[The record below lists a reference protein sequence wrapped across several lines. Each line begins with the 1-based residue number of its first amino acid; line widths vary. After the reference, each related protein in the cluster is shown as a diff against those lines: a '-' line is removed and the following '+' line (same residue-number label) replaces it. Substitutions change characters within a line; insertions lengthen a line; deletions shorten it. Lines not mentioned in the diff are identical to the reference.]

1 MAARFTVLLS
11 RKSKLI
17 TIMNNLEK
25 FQDIFKRNLKMSA
38 RTVSIAT
45 LLSDR
50 YLKRIKYDPYYQR
63 NYVWENDKQSFFIE
77 SVILGTEIPPIV
89 FYKSG
94 LEIEV
99 VDGRQR
105 FETLK
110 RFVENDITL
119 RSKGLL
125 ELKALDKKT
134 YESLNDD
141 IQQTFLNTKIRI
153 FEFEVVGVPDLDSQM
168 EDRIKKEIFRRYNSG
183 ITPLKQYEVDN
194 AKYDE
199 DEVTDFF
206 KKTLSNDDVLFDVI
220 DRCYLTGSNK
230 QKADRILDMAAF
242 LRQMLVIDRI
252 PITRLAGGHKS
263 FYTDIL
269 YDDYVAHLQED
280 EDIIKVCE
288 LLIQQVKNVS
298 NAYQSSIKTVYE
310 CLLWGVII
318 LNKESVALDLNEAK
332 ECIQEHYD
340 KSTSIYQTESD
351 HYYGNI
357 VNRYSDTAE
366 FLKQVTGFD
375 FKNYLRS
382 ATFKA
387 QIKPLLQTDHD
398 VDITLEKLSSL
409 RINKPAPA
417 SKPIDQIVSDVASDY
432 YQIRPSYQRQE
443 KISVK
448 KASSI
453 IESILLGIKLP
464 PLFVYVRKDGV
475 REVVDGQQRLLS
487 ILGFLGKPYKDEDGN
502 IRYSLNDKFRLQD
515 LRILPQYNGK
525 RYSDIIKEVEDT
537 ILDFDID
544 EIEIQEDVNPNFEP
558 TDLFIRLNNKPYP
571 IRANTFEMWNSIAD
585 KDVITKI
592 KEVTSKYD
600 SWFYSVAPVLDKL
613 GTRRD
618 RMQNE
623 ELITILSYISYS
635 LTKIDEVTKILGF
648 YLRLNKFTCRLKTK
662 SYISSLIENLSDRP
676 SEKQSFLYHI
686 NETERII
693 NSIGKILLDN
703 NISKERFNDLLNV
716 KKSPNFSRS
725 NQDFYIL
732 WIILRK
738 ISDTVM
744 VSKKEEVVDD
754 VKKMLSM
761 LKNVDEKELDDTY
774 AQQYVDTLDAITA
787 KYGAM
792 E

>member
-1 MAARFTVLLS
+1 
-11 RKSKLI
+11 
-17 TIMNNLEK
+17 MNNLEK

-50 YLKRIKYDPYYQR
+50 YLKRVKYDPYYQR

-77 SVILGTEIPPIV
+77 SVLLGTEIPPIV

-110 RFVENDITL
+110 RFVDNDITL

-134 YESLNDD
+134 FSELKD
-141 IQQTFLNTKIRI
+141 IKQTFLNTKIRI
-153 FEFEVVGVPDLDSQM
+153 FEFEVVGVSDLDSQM

-194 AKYDE
+194 AKYD
-199 DEVTDFF
+199 DDDVTEYF
-206 KKTLSNDDVLFDVI
+206 KKSLFENCELFEIV

-252 PITRLAGGHKS
+252 PITRLAGSHKS

-269 YDDYVAHLQED
+269 YDDFVANLLGD
-280 EDIIKVCE
+280 EDVTNVCDV
-288 LLIQQVKNVS
+288 LIRQVKDVS
-298 NAYQSSIKTVYE
+298 KLYDTNIRTIYE
-310 CLLWGVII
+310 TLLWGIII
-318 LNKESVALDLNEAK
+318 LGKENIQFDYEAAKNEIK
-332 ECIQEHYD
+332 EHYD
-340 KSTSIYQTESD
+340 NKISIYQTESD

-357 VNRYSDTAE
+357 VNRYNDTAT
-366 FLKQVTGFD
+366 FLKQLTGFD

-382 ATFKA
+382 STFRA
-387 QIKPLLQTDHD
+387 QIKPLLQTDKE
-398 VDITLEKLSSL
+398 VDISLEKLSSL
-409 RINKPAPA
+409 RINKPSPA
-417 SKPIDQIVSDVASDY
+417 SKPIDQILLDVASDY

-464 PLFVYVRKDGV
+464 PIFVYVREDGV

-487 ILGFLGKPYKDEDGN
+487 ILGFLGKPYKDEEGI
-502 IRYSLNDKFRLQD
+502 IRYSLNNKFRLQD
-515 LRILPQYNGK
+515 LRILPKYNGK
-525 RYSDIIKEVEDT
+525 HYSDIIKDVEDT

-544 EIEIQEDVNPNFEP
+544 EIEIQHDVNPNFEP

-571 IRANTFEMWNSIAD
+571 IRVNTFEMWNSVAD
-585 KDVITKI
+585 KEVITKI
-592 KEVTSKYD
+592 KEVTAKHN
-600 SWFYSVAPVLDKL
+600 SWFYATAPVIDKL
-613 GTRRD
+613 GTRTD

-623 ELITILSYISYS
+623 ELITILTYISYS
-635 LTKIDEVTKILGF
+635 LSKSDEVTKILGF

-662 SYISSLIENLSDRP
+662 SYISTLIENLSDRP
-676 SEKQSFLYHI
+676 TEKELFLYHI
-686 NETERII
+686 DETDRII
-693 NSIGKILLDN
+693 SSIGSILLDN
-703 NISKERFNDLLNV
+703 DITKEHFNELLNV
-716 KKSPNFSRS
+716 KGSPNFSRS
-725 NQDFYIL
+725 NQEFYIL
-732 WIILRK
+732 WVILRK
-738 ISDTVM
+738 ISDLVM
-744 VSKKEEVVDD
+744 AARKEEVIRDI
-754 VKKMLSM
+754 KTMLSL
-761 LKNVDEKELDDTY
+761 LKNVDEKDLDETY
-774 AQQYVDTLDAITA
+774 STEYVKTLKGITD
-787 KYGAM
+787 KYNNVAM
-792 E
+792 I

>member
-1 MAARFTVLLS
+1 
-11 RKSKLI
+11 
-17 TIMNNLEK
+17 MNNLEK

-50 YLKRIKYDPYYQR
+50 YLKRVKYDPYYQR

-77 SVILGTEIPPIV
+77 SVLLGTEIPPIV

-110 RFVENDITL
+110 RFIDNDITL

-134 YESLNDD
+134 FSELKD

-153 FEFEVVGVPDLDSQM
+153 FEFEVVGVSDLDSQM

-194 AKYDE
+194 AKYD
-199 DEVTDFF
+199 DDDVTEYF
-206 KKTLSNDDVLFDVI
+206 KKSLFEDSALFDII

-252 PITRLAGGHKS
+252 PVTRLAGSHKS

-269 YDDYVAHLQED
+269 YDDYVANLSDE
-280 EDIIKVCE
+280 EDITHACE
-288 LLIQQVKNVS
+288 VLIRQVKDVS
-298 NAYQSSIKTVYE
+298 TLYVTSIRTIYE
-310 CLLWGVII
+310 CLLWGIII
-318 LNKESVALDLNEAK
+318 LGKENVSFDYDAAK
-332 ECIQEHYD
+332 DKVKAHYD
-340 KSTSIYQTESD
+340 NKTNIYQTESD

-357 VNRYSDTAE
+357 VNRYTDTAT
-366 FLKQVTGFD
+366 FLKNITGFD

-382 ATFKA
+382 STFRS
-387 QIKPLLQTDHD
+387 QIKPLLQTDDD
-398 VDITLEKLSSL
+398 VDISIEKLSSL
-409 RINKPAPA
+409 RINKPSPA
-417 SKPIDQIVSDVASDY
+417 SKPIDQILLDVASDY

-464 PLFVYVRKDGV
+464 PIFVYVREDGV

-487 ILGFLGKPYKDEDGN
+487 ILGFLGKPYKDEEGQ
-502 IRYSLNDKFRLQD
+502 IRYSLNNKFRLQD
-515 LRILPQYNGK
+515 LRILPKYNSK
-525 RYSDIIKEVEDT
+525 HYTDIIREVEDT

-544 EIEIQEDVNPNFEP
+544 EIEIQHDLNPTFEP

-571 IRANTFEMWNSIAD
+571 IRVNTFEMWNSTAD
-585 KDVITKI
+585 KDVVTKI
-592 KEVTSKYD
+592 KEVTALHN
-600 SWFYSVAPVLDKL
+600 SWFYATAPVVDKL
-613 GTRRD
+613 GRRTD

-635 LTKIDEVTKILGF
+635 LSKSDEVTKILGF

-662 SYISSLIENLSDRP
+662 SYISTLIENLSDRP
-676 SEKQSFLYHI
+676 SEKELFLYHI
-686 NETERII
+686 DETERII
-693 NSIGKILLDN
+693 NNIGTYLLDN
-703 NISKERFNDLLNV
+703 DVTKEHFNDLLNV
-716 KKSPNFSRS
+716 KETPNFSRS
-725 NQDFYIL
+725 NQEFYIL
-732 WIILRK
+732 WVILRK
-738 ISDTVM
+738 INNTVM
-744 VSKKEEVVDD
+744 EARKDEVKDD
-754 VKKMLSM
+754 IKKMLAL
-761 LKNVDEKELDDTY
+761 LKNVNEIELNEKY
-774 AQQYVDTLDAITA
+774 ADQYVNSLNEITN
-787 KYGAM
+787 KYKYN

>member
-1 MAARFTVLLS
+1 M
-11 RKSKLI
+11 K
-17 TIMNNLEK
+17 IMNNLEK

-45 LLSDR
+45 LLSER
-50 YLKRIKYDPYYQR
+50 YLKRVKYDPYYQR

-77 SVILGTEIPPIV
+77 SVLLGTEIPPIV

-110 RFVENDITL
+110 RFIDDDITL

-134 YESLNDD
+134 FSELEDL
-141 IQQTFLNTKIRI
+141 QHTFLNTKIRI
-153 FEFEVVGVPDLDSQM
+153 FEFEVVGVSDLDSQM

-194 AKYDE
+194 AKYDD
-199 DEVTDFF
+199 DEVTEYF
-206 KKTLSNDDVLFDVI
+206 KNALLKDSELFNII

-252 PITRLAGGHKS
+252 PVTRFASSQKS

-269 YDDYVAHLQED
+269 YDDYVANLLD
-280 EDIIKVCE
+280 EEVITQACE
-288 LLIQQVKNVS
+288 VLIRQVKDVS
-298 NAYQSSIKTVYE
+298 RLYDTSIRTVYE
-310 CLLWGVII
+310 CLLWGIII
-318 LNKESVALDLNEAK
+318 LGKENVSFDYYAAK
-332 ECIQEHYD
+332 DKVRKHYD
-340 KSTSIYQTESD
+340 SKVTTYQTESD

-357 VNRYSDTAE
+357 VNRYTDTAI
-366 FLKQVTGFD
+366 FLKEITGFD

-382 ATFKA
+382 STFRS
-387 QIKPLLQTDHD
+387 QIKPLLQTDDD
-398 VDITLEKLSSL
+398 VDISIEKLSSL
-409 RINKPAPA
+409 RINKPSPS
-417 SKPIDQIVSDVASDY
+417 SKPIDQILLDVASDY

-464 PLFVYVRKDGV
+464 PIFVYVREDGV

-487 ILGFLGKPYKDEDGN
+487 ILGFLGKPYKDEDGK
-502 IRYSLNDKFRLQD
+502 IRYSLNNKFRLQD
-515 LRILPQYNGK
+515 LRILPKYNGK
-525 RYSDIIKEVEDT
+525 HYTDIMKEVEDA

-544 EIEIQEDVNPNFEP
+544 EIEIQHDLNPTFEP

-571 IRANTFEMWNSIAD
+571 IRINTFEMWNSIAD
-585 KDVITKI
+585 KDVVTKI
-592 KEVTSKYD
+592 KEVTTRHS
-600 SWFYSVAPVLDKL
+600 SWFYSAAPVVDKL
-613 GTRRD
+613 GTRTD

-635 LTKIDEVTKILGF
+635 LSKSDEVTKILGF

-662 SYISSLIENLSDRP
+662 SYISTLIENLADRP
-676 SEKQSFLYHI
+676 SEKELFLYHI
-686 NETERII
+686 DETERII
-693 NSIGKILLDN
+693 NNIGTYLLDN
-703 NISKERFNDLLNV
+703 DITKEHFNDLLNV
-716 KKSPNFSRS
+716 KDTPNFSRS

-732 WIILRK
+732 WVILRK
-738 ISDTVM
+738 ISNEVM
-744 VSKKEEVVDD
+744 AERKVEVKEDII
-754 VKKMLSM
+754 KMLSL
-761 LKNVDEKELDDTY
+761 LKIVAETELDQNY
-774 AQQYVDTLDAITA
+774 EIEYLKKLGEITL
-787 KYGAM
+787 KYNTVL
-792 E
+792 

>member
-1 MAARFTVLLS
+1 M
-11 RKSKLI
+11 K
-17 TIMNNLEK
+17 IMNNLEK

-45 LLSDR
+45 LLSNR
-50 YLKRIKYDPYYQR
+50 YLKRVKYDPYYQR

-77 SVILGTEIPPIV
+77 SVLLGTEIPPIV

-110 RFVENDITL
+110 RFVDNDITL

-134 YESLNDD
+134 FSELKD

-153 FEFEVVGVPDLDSQM
+153 FEFEVVGVSDLDSQM

-194 AKYDE
+194 AKYD
-199 DEVTDFF
+199 DDDVTEYF
-206 KKTLSNDDVLFDVI
+206 KKSLSEDSELFGII

-230 QKADRILDMAAF
+230 LKADRILDMAAF

-252 PITRLAGGHKS
+252 PITRLAGSHKS

-269 YDDYVAHLQED
+269 YDDYVANLSDEED
-280 EDIIKVCE
+280 VTKACEVLIK
-288 LLIQQVKNVS
+288 QVKGVS
-298 NAYQSSIKTVYE
+298 KLYETSIRTVYE

-318 LNKESVALDLNEAK
+318 LGKEDVTFDFDAVKDK
-332 ECIQEHYD
+332 VKEHYD
-340 KSTSIYQTESD
+340 SKTSTYQTESD

-357 VNRYSDTAE
+357 VNRYTDTAT
-366 FLKQVTGFD
+366 FLKEITNFD

-382 ATFKA
+382 STFRS
-387 QIKPLLQTDHD
+387 QIKPLLQTDDD
-398 VDITLEKLSSL
+398 VDISIEKLSSL
-409 RINKPAPA
+409 RINKPSPS
-417 SKPIDQIVSDVASDY
+417 SKPIDQILLDVATDY

-464 PLFVYVRKDGV
+464 PIFVYVREDGV

-487 ILGFLGKPYKDEDGN
+487 ILGFLGKPYKDEEGQ
-502 IRYSLNDKFRLQD
+502 IRYSLNNKFRLQD
-515 LRILPQYNGK
+515 LRILPKYNGK
-525 RYSDIIKEVEDT
+525 HYSDIIREVEDT

-544 EIEIQEDVNPNFEP
+544 EIEIQQDVNPKFEP

-571 IRANTFEMWNSIAD
+571 IRINTFEMWNSTAD

-592 KEVTSKYD
+592 KEVTSRHD
-600 SWFYSVAPVLDKL
+600 SWFYSAAPVLDKL
-613 GTRRD
+613 GTRTD

-623 ELITILSYISYS
+623 ELITILTYVSYS
-635 LTKIDEVTKILGF
+635 LSKSEDVTKILGF

-662 SYISSLIENLSDRP
+662 SYISTLIENISDRP
-676 SEKQSFLYHI
+676 SEKELFLYHI
-686 NETERII
+686 DETERII
-693 NSIGKILLDN
+693 NNIGAYLLDN
-703 NISKERFNDLLNV
+703 DITKEHFNDLLNV
-716 KKSPNFSRS
+716 KETPIFSRS
-725 NQDFYIL
+725 NQEFYIL

-738 ISDTVM
+738 ISNSVM
-744 VSKKEEVVDD
+744 EARKDEVKEDI
-754 VKKMLSM
+754 KKMLSL
-761 LKNVDEKELDDTY
+761 LKNVDETELDEKY
-774 AQQYVDTLDAITA
+774 AEMYVKTLNEITN
-787 KYGAM
+787 KYNA
-792 E
+792 

>member
-1 MAARFTVLLS
+1 M
-11 RKSKLI
+11 K
-17 TIMNNLEK
+17 IMNNLEK

-50 YLKRIKYDPYYQR
+50 YLKRVKYDPYYQR

-77 SVILGTEIPPIV
+77 SVLLGTEIPPIV

-110 RFVENDITL
+110 RFVDNDITL

-134 YESLNDD
+134 FSELKD

-153 FEFEVVGVPDLDSQM
+153 FEFEVVGVSDLDSQM

-194 AKYDE
+194 AKYD
-199 DEVTDFF
+199 DDDVTDYF
-206 KKTLSNDDVLFDVI
+206 KKSLSEDSELFDII

-230 QKADRILDMAAF
+230 QKADRILDMSAF

-252 PITRLAGGHKS
+252 PVTRLAGSHKS

-269 YDDYVAHLQED
+269 YDDYVANLSD
-280 EDIIKVCE
+280 EESVTRACEVLIK
-288 LLIQQVKNVS
+288 QVKEVS
-298 NAYQSSIKTVYE
+298 NLYVTSIRTVYE
-310 CLLWGVII
+310 CLLWGIII
-318 LNKESVALDLNEAK
+318 LGKEDVSFDYDTVK
-332 ECIQEHYD
+332 GKVKEHYD
-340 KSTSIYQTESD
+340 NKTNIYQTESD

-357 VNRYSDTAE
+357 VNRYTDTAT
-366 FLKQVTGFD
+366 FLKEITGFD

-382 ATFKA
+382 STFRT
-387 QIKPLLQTDHD
+387 QIKPLLQTADD
-398 VDITLEKLSSL
+398 VDISIEKLSSL
-409 RINKPAPA
+409 RINKPSPS
-417 SKPIDQIVSDVASDY
+417 SKPIDQILLDVATDY

-464 PLFVYVRKDGV
+464 PIFVYVREDGV

-487 ILGFLGKPYKDEDGN
+487 ILGFLGKPYKDEEGLV
-502 IRYSLNDKFRLQD
+502 RYSLNNKFRLQD
-515 LRILPQYNGK
+515 LRILPKYNGK
-525 RYSDIIKEVEDT
+525 HYSDIIKEVENT

-544 EIEIQEDVNPNFEP
+544 EIEIQQDVNPRFEP

-571 IRANTFEMWNSIAD
+571 IRVNTFEMWNSTAD

-592 KEVTSKYD
+592 KEVTSRHD
-600 SWFYSVAPVLDKL
+600 NWFYSAAPVLDKL
-613 GTRRD
+613 GTRTD

-623 ELITILSYISYS
+623 ELITILAYISYS
-635 LTKIDEVTKILGF
+635 LSKSEDVTKILGF

-662 SYISSLIENLSDRP
+662 SYISTLIENISDRP
-676 SEKQSFLYHI
+676 SEKEQFLYHI
-686 NETERII
+686 DETERII
-693 NSIGKILLDN
+693 NNIGTYLLDN
-703 NISKERFNDLLNV
+703 DITKEHFNDLLNV
-716 KKSPNFSRS
+716 KETPIFSRS
-725 NQDFYIL
+725 NQEFYIL

-738 ISDTVM
+738 ISNSVM
-744 VSKKEEVVDD
+744 AARKDE
-754 VKKMLSM
+754 VKKDIKRMLSL
-761 LKNVDEKELDDTY
+761 LKNVDEIELDEKY
-774 AQQYVDTLDAITA
+774 AEKYVKSLNEITN
-787 KYGAM
+787 KYNG
-792 E
+792 

>member
-1 MAARFTVLLS
+1 M
-11 RKSKLI
+11 K
-17 TIMNNLEK
+17 IMNNLVR
-25 FQDIFKRNLKMSA
+25 FQELFKRNLKMSA

-50 YLKRIKYDPYYQR
+50 YLKRVKYDPYYQR

-77 SVILGTEIPPIV
+77 SVLLGTEIPPIV

-110 RFVENDITL
+110 RFVDNDITL

-134 YESLNDD
+134 FSELED
-141 IQQTFLNTKIRI
+141 IQQTFLSTKIRI
-153 FEFEVVGVPDLDSQM
+153 FEFEVVGVSDLDSQM

-194 AKYDE
+194 AKYD
-199 DEVTDFF
+199 DDDVTEFF
-206 KKTLSNDDVLFDVI
+206 KKTLFEDSELFNTI

-252 PITRLAGGHKS
+252 PVTRLAGSHKS

-269 YDDYVAHLQED
+269 YDDFVANLSDE
-280 EDIIKVCE
+280 EDITQTCKV
-288 LLIQQVKNVS
+288 LIQQVKNVS
-298 NAYQSSIKTVYE
+298 TLYNTSIRTVYE
-310 CLLWGVII
+310 CLLWGIII
-318 LNKESVALDLNEAK
+318 LEKENVAFDYVSARDK
-332 ECIQEHYD
+332 VKEHYD
-340 KSTSIYQTESD
+340 NKTATYQTESD

-357 VNRYSDTAE
+357 VNRYTDTAN
-366 FLKQVTGFD
+366 FLKEVSGFD

-382 ATFKA
+382 STFRS
-387 QIKPLLQTDHD
+387 QIKPLLQTDDD
-398 VDITLEKLSSL
+398 VDISLEKLSSL
-409 RINKPAPA
+409 RINKPSPA
-417 SKPIDQIVSDVASDY
+417 SKPIDQILSDVASDY

-464 PLFVYVRKDGV
+464 PIFVYVRADGV

-487 ILGFLGKPYKDEDGN
+487 ILGFLGRPYKDEDGQ
-502 IRYSLNDKFRLQD
+502 IRYSLNNKFRLQD
-515 LRILPQYNGK
+515 LRILPKYNGK
-525 RYSDIIKEVEDT
+525 HYSDIIREVEDT

-544 EIEIQEDVNPNFEP
+544 EIEIQHDLNPTFEP

-571 IRANTFEMWNSIAD
+571 IRINTFEMWNSTAD
-585 KDVITKI
+585 KDVVTKI
-592 KEVTSKYD
+592 KEVTARHD
-600 SWFYSVAPVLDKL
+600 SWFYAAAPVVDKL
-613 GTRRD
+613 GTRTD

-623 ELITILSYISYS
+623 ELITILSYVSYS
-635 LTKIDEVTKILGF
+635 LSKSDEVTKILGF
-648 YLRLNKFTCRLKTK
+648 YLRLNKLTCRLKTK
-662 SYISSLIENLSDRP
+662 SYISTLIENLSDRP
-676 SEKQSFLYHI
+676 SEKELFLHHVD
-686 NETERII
+686 ETERII
-693 NSIGKILLDN
+693 NNIGVYLLDN
-703 NISKERFNDLLNV
+703 DITKEHFNDLLNV
-716 KKSPNFSRS
+716 KNTPIFSRS

-732 WIILRK
+732 WVILRK
-738 ISDTVM
+738 IDDNLMEARRDEV
-744 VSKKEEVVDD
+744 KEDII
-754 VKKMLSM
+754 KMLSL
-761 LKNVDEKELDDTY
+761 LKNVEEIALDEKY
-774 AQQYVDTLDAITA
+774 ADQYVKSLYEITNKYNVVSTL
-787 KYGAM
+787 

>member
-1 MAARFTVLLS
+1 
-11 RKSKLI
+11 
-17 TIMNNLEK
+17 MNNLEK

-38 RTVSIAT
+38 RTVSIST

-50 YLKRIKYDPYYQR
+50 YLKRVKYDPYYQR

-77 SVILGTEIPPIV
+77 SVLLGTEIPPIV

-110 RFVENDITL
+110 RFVDNDITL

-134 YESLNDD
+134 FSDLED

-153 FEFEVVGVPDLDSQM
+153 FEFEVVGVSDLDSQM

-194 AKYDE
+194 AKYD
-199 DEVTDFF
+199 DDNVTEFF
-206 KKTLSNDDVLFDVI
+206 KNTLFKDSELFDII

-252 PITRLAGGHKS
+252 PVTRLAGSHKS

-269 YDDYVAHLQED
+269 YDDYVANLSDE
-280 EDIIKVCE
+280 EDITNVCKV
-288 LLIQQVKNVS
+288 LIQQVKDVS
-298 NAYQSSIKTVYE
+298 RLYETSIRTVYE
-310 CLLWGVII
+310 CLLWGIII
-318 LNKESVALDLNEAK
+318 LGKENVPFDYYAVKDK
-332 ECIQEHYD
+332 VKEHYD
-340 KSTSIYQTESD
+340 SKTATYQTESD

-357 VNRYSDTAE
+357 VNRYTDTAN
-366 FLKQVTGFD
+366 FLKEVTGFD

-382 ATFKA
+382 STFRS
-387 QIKPLLQTDHD
+387 QIKPLLQTDDD
-398 VDITLEKLSSL
+398 VDISIEKLSSL
-409 RINKPAPA
+409 RINKPSPA
-417 SKPIDQIVSDVASDY
+417 SKPIDQILLDVASDY

-464 PLFVYVRKDGV
+464 PIFVFVRGDGV

-487 ILGFLGKPYKDEDGN
+487 ILGFLGKPYKDEDGQ
-502 IRYSLNDKFRLQD
+502 IRYSLNNKFRLQD

-525 RYSDIIKEVEDT
+525 HYTDIIKEVEDT

-544 EIEIQEDVNPNFEP
+544 EIEIQHDLNPTFEP

-571 IRANTFEMWNSIAD
+571 IRVNTFEMWNSTAD
-585 KDVITKI
+585 RDVVTKI
-592 KEVTSKYD
+592 KEVTARHS
-600 SWFYSVAPVLDKL
+600 SWFYAAAPVVDKL
-613 GTRRD
+613 GTRTD

-635 LTKIDEVTKILGF
+635 LSKSEEVTKILGF

-662 SYISSLIENLSDRP
+662 SYISTLIENLSDRP
-676 SEKQSFLYHI
+676 SEKEQFLHHI
-686 NETERII
+686 DESELII
-693 NSIGKILLDN
+693 KNIGTYLLDN
-703 NISKERFNDLLNV
+703 DITKEHFNDLLNV
-716 KKSPNFSRS
+716 KDTPNFSRS

-732 WIILRK
+732 WVILRK
-738 ISDTVM
+738 INDNVM
-744 VSKKEEVVDD
+744 LARKDEVKKDII
-754 VKKMLSM
+754 KMLSL
-761 LKNVDEKELDDTY
+761 LKNVDEIKLDEKYSD
-774 AQQYVDTLDAITA
+774 QYVKILSEITN
-787 KYGAM
+787 KYNG
-792 E
+792 

>member
-1 MAARFTVLLS
+1 
-11 RKSKLI
+11 
-17 TIMNNLEK
+17 
-25 FQDIFKRNLKMSA
+25 MSA
-38 RTVSIAT
+38 TTVSIAT

-50 YLKRIKYDPYYQR
+50 YLRRIKYDPYYQR
-63 NYVWENDKQSFFIE
+63 NYVWENDKQTFFIE
-77 SVILGTEIPPIV
+77 SVILGTEIPPII

-94 LEIEV
+94 LELEV

-110 RFVENDITL
+110 RFVDNDITL
-119 RSKGLL
+119 KSKGLL

-134 YESLNDD
+134 FSSLNDD
-141 IQQTFLNTKIRI
+141 IKRAFVNTKIRI
-153 FEFEVVGVPDLDSQM
+153 FVFEVVGVPDLDSQM

-194 AKYDE
+194 AKYD
-199 DEVTDFF
+199 D
-206 KKTLSNDDVLFDVI
+206 DDVTEYFKNSLFKDDCLFNII
-220 DRCYLTGSNK
+220 DECYLTGSSK
-230 QKADRILDMAAF
+230 QKADRILDMVAF
-242 LRQMLVIDRI
+242 LRQMLVINRI
-252 PITRLAGGHKS
+252 PITRLAGSRKS

-269 YDDYVAHLQED
+269 YDDYVTNLQD
-280 EDIIKVCE
+280 ENDIKEACE
-288 LLIQQVKNVS
+288 TLIQQVKSVS
-298 NAYQSSIKTVYE
+298 SVYETSIRTIYE

-318 LNKESVALDLNEAK
+318 LGKEGVSFDLDSSKSVLK
-332 ECIQEHYD
+332 EHYD
-340 KSTSIYQTESD
+340 NSVMIYQTESD

-366 FLKQVTGFD
+366 FLKHITGFD

-382 ATFKA
+382 SVFRT

-398 VDITLEKLSSL
+398 VDITIEKLSSL
-409 RINKPAPA
+409 RINKPSPA
-417 SKPIDQIVSDVASDY
+417 SKPIDQILSDVASNY

-443 KISVK
+443 KINVK

-464 PLFVYVRKDGV
+464 PIFVYVRKDGV

-487 ILGFLGKPYKDEDGN
+487 ILGFLGRPYKDEDGN
-502 IRYSLNDKFRLQD
+502 ERYSLNDRFQLQD
-515 LRILPQYNGK
+515 LRILPKYNGK
-525 RYSDIIKEVEDT
+525 RYTDIIKEEEDT

-544 EIEIQEDVNPNFEP
+544 EIEIQEDVNPEFEP

-571 IRANTFEMWNSIAD
+571 ISVNTFEMWNSIAD
-585 KDVITKI
+585 KDVITRI
-592 KEVTSKYD
+592 KEVTAKYN
-600 SWFYSVAPVLDKL
+600 SWFYSVAPLVDKL

-623 ELITILSYISYS
+623 ELITILTYITYS
-635 LTKIDEVTKILGF
+635 LSKSDDVTKVLGF

-662 SYISSLIENLSDRP
+662 SYISILIENLSDRP
-676 SEKQSFLYHI
+676 AEKESFLYHL

-693 NSIGKILLDN
+693 NSIGSILLEND
-703 NISKERFNDLLNV
+703 ISKESFNDLLNV

-738 ISDTVM
+738 INDSVM
-744 VSKKEEVVDD
+744 TERKEEVKNDIQ
-754 VKKMLSM
+754 KMLSL
-761 LKNVDEKELDDTY
+761 LKNVEEKELDEK
-774 AQQYVDTLDAITA
+774 YVQEYIDLLKAITD
-787 KYGAM
+787 KYNGDNINSLKGILN
-792 E
+792 

>member
-1 MAARFTVLLS
+1 
-11 RKSKLI
+11 
-17 TIMNNLEK
+17 MNNLEK

-50 YLKRIKYDPYYQR
+50 YLKRVKYDPYYQR

-77 SVILGTEIPPIV
+77 SVLLGTEIPPIV

-94 LEIEV
+94 LDIEV

-110 RFVENDITL
+110 RFVDNDITL

-134 YESLNDD
+134 FSELED

-153 FEFEVVGVPDLDSQM
+153 FEFEVVGVSDLDSQM

-194 AKYDE
+194 AKYD
-199 DEVTDFF
+199 DDDVTEYF
-206 KKTLSNDDVLFDVI
+206 KKSLFDDSELFDII

-252 PITRLAGGHKS
+252 PVTRLAGSHKS

-269 YDDYVAHLQED
+269 YDDFVANLSDE
-280 EDIIKVCE
+280 EDITHACE
-288 LLIQQVKNVS
+288 VLIQQVKEVS
-298 NAYQSSIKTVYE
+298 KLYDTSIRTVYE
-310 CLLWGVII
+310 CLLWGIII
-318 LNKESVALDLNEAK
+318 LGKENVLFEYEAVK
-332 ECIQEHYD
+332 GKVKEHYD
-340 KSTSIYQTESD
+340 NKTATYQTESD

-357 VNRYSDTAE
+357 VNRYTDTAS
-366 FLKQVTGFD
+366 FLKEITSFD

-382 ATFKA
+382 STFRS

-398 VDITLEKLSSL
+398 VDISMEKLSSL
-409 RINKPAPA
+409 RINKPSPA
-417 SKPIDQIVSDVASDY
+417 SKPIDQILLDVASDY

-464 PLFVYVRKDGV
+464 PIFVYVREDGV

-487 ILGFLGKPYKDEDGN
+487 ILGFLGKPYKDEDGQ
-502 IRYSLNDKFRLQD
+502 IRYSLNNKFCLQD
-515 LRILPQYNGK
+515 LRILPKYNGK
-525 RYSDIIKEVEDT
+525 HYTDIIREVEDT

-544 EIEIQEDVNPNFEP
+544 EIEIQHDLNPTFEP

-571 IRANTFEMWNSIAD
+571 IRVNTFEMWNSTAD

-592 KEVTSKYD
+592 KEVTARHN
-600 SWFYSVAPVLDKL
+600 SWFYSAAPVVDKL
-613 GTRRD
+613 GTRTD

-635 LTKIDEVTKILGF
+635 LSKSDEVTKILGF

-662 SYISSLIENLSDRP
+662 SYISTLIENLSDRP
-676 SEKQSFLYHI
+676 SEKELFLYHI
-686 NETERII
+686 DETERII
-693 NSIGKILLDN
+693 NSIGTYLLDN
-703 NISKERFNDLLNV
+703 DVTKEHFNDLLNV
-716 KKSPNFSRS
+716 KNTPNFSRS
-725 NQDFYIL
+725 NQEFYIL
-732 WIILRK
+732 WVILRK
-738 ISDTVM
+738 INNIVM
-744 VSKKEEVVDD
+744 EARKDEVKGDIT
-754 VKKMLSM
+754 KMLAL
-761 LKNVDEKELDDTY
+761 LKNVDEMELDEKYSD
-774 AQQYVDTLDAITA
+774 QYVNSLNEITN
-787 KYGAM
+787 KYNG
-792 E
+792 

>member
-1 MAARFTVLLS
+1 
-11 RKSKLI
+11 
-17 TIMNNLEK
+17 MNNLEK
-25 FQDIFKRNLKMSA
+25 FQNIFKRNLKMSA

-50 YLKRIKYDPYYQR
+50 YLKRVKYDPYYQR

-77 SVILGTEIPPIV
+77 SVLLGTEIPPIV

-110 RFVENDITL
+110 RFIDNDITL

-134 YESLNDD
+134 FSELKD
-141 IQQTFLNTKIRI
+141 IQQTFLSTKIRI
-153 FEFEVVGVPDLDSQM
+153 FEFEVVGVSDLDSQM

-194 AKYDE
+194 AKYD
-199 DEVTDFF
+199 DDAVTEYF
-206 KKTLSNDDVLFDVI
+206 KKSLFEDSELFDII

-252 PITRLAGGHKS
+252 PVTRLAGSQKS

-269 YDDYVAHLQED
+269 YDDYVVNLLD
-280 EDIIKVCE
+280 EDVITEACDV
-288 LLIQQVKNVS
+288 LIRQVKEVS
-298 NAYQSSIKTVYE
+298 LLYDTSIRTVYE
-310 CLLWGVII
+310 CLLWGIII
-318 LNKESVALDLNEAK
+318 LGKEHVPFDFDAAK
-332 ECIQEHYD
+332 EKVKEHYD
-340 KSTSIYQTESD
+340 NKVTTYQTESD
-351 HYYGNI
+351 HYYGNV
-357 VNRYSDTAE
+357 VNRYTDTAA
-366 FLKQVTGFD
+366 FLKEITGFD

-382 ATFKA
+382 STFRS
-387 QIKPLLQTDHD
+387 QIKPLLQTDDD
-398 VDITLEKLSSL
+398 VDISIEKLSSL
-409 RINKPAPA
+409 RINKPSPS
-417 SKPIDQIVSDVASDY
+417 SKPIDQILLDVASDY

-464 PLFVYVRKDGV
+464 PIFVYVREDGV

-487 ILGFLGKPYKDEDGN
+487 ILGFLGKPYKDEEGKV
-502 IRYSLNDKFRLQD
+502 RYSLNNKFRLQD
-515 LRILPQYNGK
+515 LRILPKYNGK
-525 RYSDIIKEVEDT
+525 HYTDIMKEVEDT

-544 EIEIQEDVNPNFEP
+544 EIEIQHDLNPTFEP

-571 IRANTFEMWNSIAD
+571 IRINTFEMWNSTAD
-585 KDVITKI
+585 KDVVTKI
-592 KEVTSKYD
+592 KEVTARHS
-600 SWFYSVAPVLDKL
+600 SWFYSAAPVVDKL
-613 GTRRD
+613 GTRTD

-635 LTKIDEVTKILGF
+635 LSKSDEVTKILGF

-662 SYISSLIENLSDRP
+662 SYISTLIENLSDRP
-676 SEKQSFLYHI
+676 SEKELFLYHI
-686 NETERII
+686 DETERII
-693 NSIGKILLDN
+693 SCIGTYLLDN
-703 NISKERFNDLLNV
+703 DVTKEHFNDLLNV
-716 KKSPNFSRS
+716 KDTPNFSRS

-732 WIILRK
+732 WVILRK
-738 ISDTVM
+738 INNEVIEARKTEV
-744 VSKKEEVVDD
+744 KEDIM
-754 VKKMLSM
+754 KMLSL
-761 LKNVDEKELDDTY
+761 LKNVAETELDEKY
-774 AQQYVDTLDAITA
+774 AVEYVNKLNEITN
-787 KYGAM
+787 KYNNKFSIRTQLYNA
-792 E
+792 

>member
-1 MAARFTVLLS
+1 M
-11 RKSKLI
+11 K
-17 TIMNNLEK
+17 IMNNLEK

-38 RTVSIAT
+38 RTVSIST

-50 YLKRIKYDPYYQR
+50 YLKRVKYDPYYQR

-77 SVILGTEIPPIV
+77 SVLLGTEIPPIV

-110 RFVENDITL
+110 RFVDNDITL

-134 YESLNDD
+134 FSDLED

-153 FEFEVVGVPDLDSQM
+153 FEFEVVGVSDLDSQM

-194 AKYDE
+194 AKYD
-199 DEVTDFF
+199 DDNVTEFF
-206 KKTLSNDDVLFDVI
+206 KNTLFKDSELFDII

-252 PITRLAGGHKS
+252 PVTRLAGSHKS

-269 YDDYVAHLQED
+269 YDDYVANLSDE
-280 EDIIKVCE
+280 EDITNVCKV
-288 LLIQQVKNVS
+288 LIQQVKDVS
-298 NAYQSSIKTVYE
+298 RLYETSIRTVYE
-310 CLLWGVII
+310 CLLWGIII
-318 LNKESVALDLNEAK
+318 LGKENVPFDYYAVKDK
-332 ECIQEHYD
+332 VKEHYD
-340 KSTSIYQTESD
+340 SKTATYQTESD

-357 VNRYSDTAE
+357 VNRYTDTAN
-366 FLKQVTGFD
+366 FLKEVTGFD

-382 ATFKA
+382 STFRS
-387 QIKPLLQTDHD
+387 QIKPLLQTDDD
-398 VDITLEKLSSL
+398 VDISIEKLSSL
-409 RINKPAPA
+409 RINKPSPA
-417 SKPIDQIVSDVASDY
+417 SKPIDQILLDVASDY

-464 PLFVYVRKDGV
+464 PIFVFVRGDGV

-487 ILGFLGKPYKDEDGN
+487 ILGFLGKPYKDEDGQ
-502 IRYSLNDKFRLQD
+502 IRYSLNNKFRLQD

-525 RYSDIIKEVEDT
+525 HYTDIIKEVEDT

-544 EIEIQEDVNPNFEP
+544 EIEIQHDLNPTFEP

-571 IRANTFEMWNSIAD
+571 IRVNTFEMWNSTAD
-585 KDVITKI
+585 RDVVTKI
-592 KEVTSKYD
+592 KEVTARHS
-600 SWFYSVAPVLDKL
+600 SWFYAAAPVVDKL
-613 GTRRD
+613 GTRTD

-635 LTKIDEVTKILGF
+635 LSKSEEVTKILGF

-662 SYISSLIENLSDRP
+662 SYISTLIENLSDRP
-676 SEKQSFLYHI
+676 SEKEQFLHHI
-686 NETERII
+686 DESELII
-693 NSIGKILLDN
+693 KNIGTYLLDN
-703 NISKERFNDLLNV
+703 DITKEHFNDLLNV
-716 KKSPNFSRS
+716 KDTPNFSRS

-732 WIILRK
+732 WVILRK
-738 ISDTVM
+738 INDNVM
-744 VSKKEEVVDD
+744 LARKDEVKKDII
-754 VKKMLSM
+754 KMLSL
-761 LKNVDEKELDDTY
+761 LKNVDEIKLDEKYSD
-774 AQQYVDTLDAITA
+774 QYVKILSEITN
-787 KYGAM
+787 KYNG
-792 E
+792 

>member
-1 MAARFTVLLS
+1 
-11 RKSKLI
+11 
-17 TIMNNLEK
+17 MNNLEK

-38 RTVSIAT
+38 RTVSIST

-50 YLKRIKYDPYYQR
+50 YLKRVKYDPYYQR

-77 SVILGTEIPPIV
+77 SVLLGTEIPPIV

-110 RFVENDITL
+110 RFVDNDITL

-134 YESLNDD
+134 FSDLED

-153 FEFEVVGVPDLDSQM
+153 FEFEVVGVSDLDSQM

-194 AKYDE
+194 AKYD
-199 DEVTDFF
+199 DDNVTEFF
-206 KKTLSNDDVLFDVI
+206 KNTLFKDSELFDII

-252 PITRLAGGHKS
+252 PVTRLAGSHKS

-269 YDDYVAHLQED
+269 YDDYVANLSDE
-280 EDIIKVCE
+280 EDITNVCKV
-288 LLIQQVKNVS
+288 LIQQVKDVS
-298 NAYQSSIKTVYE
+298 RLYETSIRTVYE
-310 CLLWGVII
+310 CLLWGIII
-318 LNKESVALDLNEAK
+318 LGKENVPFDYYAVKDK
-332 ECIQEHYD
+332 VKEHYD
-340 KSTSIYQTESD
+340 SKTATYQTESD

-357 VNRYSDTAE
+357 VNRYTDTAN
-366 FLKQVTGFD
+366 FLKEVTGFD

-382 ATFKA
+382 STFRS
-387 QIKPLLQTDHD
+387 QIKPLLQTDDD
-398 VDITLEKLSSL
+398 VDISIEKLSSL
-409 RINKPAPA
+409 RINKPSPA
-417 SKPIDQIVSDVASDY
+417 SKPIDQILLDVASDY

-464 PLFVYVRKDGV
+464 PIFVFVRGDGV

-487 ILGFLGKPYKDEDGN
+487 ILGFLGKPYKDEDGQ
-502 IRYSLNDKFRLQD
+502 IRYSLNNKFRLQD

-525 RYSDIIKEVEDT
+525 HYTDIIKEVEDT

-544 EIEIQEDVNPNFEP
+544 EIEIQHDLNPTFEP

-571 IRANTFEMWNSIAD
+571 IRVNTFEMWNSTAD
-585 KDVITKI
+585 RDVVTKI
-592 KEVTSKYD
+592 KEVTARHS
-600 SWFYSVAPVLDKL
+600 SWFYAAAPVVDKL
-613 GTRRD
+613 GTRTD

-635 LTKIDEVTKILGF
+635 LSKSEEVTKILGF

-662 SYISSLIENLSDRP
+662 SYISTLIENLSDRP
-676 SEKQSFLYHI
+676 SEKEQFLHHI
-686 NETERII
+686 DESELII
-693 NSIGKILLDN
+693 KNIGTYLLDN
-703 NISKERFNDLLNV
+703 DITKEHFNDLLNV
-716 KKSPNFSRS
+716 KDTPNFSRS
-725 NQDFYIL
+725 NQDFYII
-732 WIILRK
+732 WVILRK
-738 ISDTVM
+738 INDNVM
-744 VSKKEEVVDD
+744 LARKDEVKKDII
-754 VKKMLSM
+754 KMLSL
-761 LKNVDEKELDDTY
+761 LKNVDEIKLDEKYSD
-774 AQQYVDTLDAITA
+774 QYVKILSEITN
-787 KYGAM
+787 KYNG
-792 E
+792 

>member
-1 MAARFTVLLS
+1 M
-11 RKSKLI
+11 K
-17 TIMNNLEK
+17 IMNNLEK

-50 YLKRIKYDPYYQR
+50 YLKRVKYDPYYQR

-77 SVILGTEIPPIV
+77 SVLLGTEIPPIV

-110 RFVENDITL
+110 RFVDNDITL
-119 RSKGLL
+119 TSKGLL

-134 YESLNDD
+134 FSELGD
-141 IQQTFLNTKIRI
+141 IKQTFLNTKIRI
-153 FEFEVVGVPDLDSQM
+153 FEFEVVGVSDLDSQM

-199 DEVTDFF
+199 DAVTEFF
-206 KKTLSNDDVLFDVI
+206 KNSLFKDNELFDII

-230 QKADRILDMAAF
+230 QKADRILDMSAF

-252 PITRLAGGHKS
+252 PITRLAGSHKS

-269 YDDYVAHLQED
+269 YDDFVSKLTDD
-280 EDIIKVCE
+280 EEVTCVCNT
-288 LLIQQVKNVS
+288 LIQQVKEVS
-298 NAYQSSIKTVYE
+298 KLYDTNIRTIYE
-310 CLLWGVII
+310 TLLWGVII
-318 LNKESVALDLNEAK
+318 LKKEAVSFDYEAVK
-332 ECIQEHYD
+332 SEMKNHYD
-340 KSTSIYQTESD
+340 NKTAIYQTESD

-357 VNRYSDTAE
+357 VNRYNDTAI
-366 FLKQVTGFD
+366 FLKQLTGFD

-382 ATFKA
+382 STFRT
-387 QIKPLLQTDHD
+387 QIKPLLQTDKE
-398 VDITLEKLSSL
+398 VDISMEKLSSL
-409 RINKPAPA
+409 RINKPSPA
-417 SKPIDQIVSDVASDY
+417 SKPIDQILLDVASDY

-464 PLFVYVRKDGV
+464 PIFVYVRDDGV

-487 ILGFLGKPYKDEDGN
+487 ILGFIGKPYKDEEGEV
-502 IRYSLNDKFRLQD
+502 RFSLNNKFRLQD
-515 LRILPQYNGK
+515 LRILPKYNGK
-525 RYSDIIKEVEDT
+525 HYSDIIKEVEDT

-544 EIEIQEDVNPNFEP
+544 EIEIQHDVNPKFEP

-571 IRANTFEMWNSIAD
+571 IRVNTFEMWNSVAD

-592 KEVTSKYD
+592 REVTARHN
-600 SWFYSVAPVLDKL
+600 SWFYATAPVIDKL
-613 GTRRD
+613 GTRTD

-623 ELITILSYISYS
+623 ELITILTYISYS
-635 LTKIDEVTKILGF
+635 LSKSDEVTKILGF

-662 SYISSLIENLSDRP
+662 SYISTLVENLSDRP
-676 SEKQSFLYHI
+676 AEKELFLYHI
-686 NETERII
+686 DETERII
-693 NSIGKILLDN
+693 KSIGSILLDN
-703 NISKERFNDLLNV
+703 DITKEHFNELLNV
-716 KKSPNFSRS
+716 KGSANFSRS

-732 WIILRK
+732 WVILRK
-738 ISDTVM
+738 ISDNVM
-744 VSKKEEVVDD
+744 KSRKDEVVGDI
-754 VKKMLSM
+754 KKMLSL
-761 LKNVDEKELDDTY
+761 LKNVDEKELDDKYSTE
-774 AQQYVDTLDAITA
+774 YVNTLKAITD
-787 KYGAM
+787 KYNL
-792 E
+792 

>member
-1 MAARFTVLLS
+1 M
-11 RKSKLI
+11 K
-17 TIMNNLEK
+17 IMNNLEK

-50 YLKRIKYDPYYQR
+50 YLKRVKYDPYYQR

-77 SVILGTEIPPIV
+77 SVLLGTEIPPIV

-110 RFVENDITL
+110 RFVDNDITL

-134 YESLNDD
+134 FSELKD

-153 FEFEVVGVPDLDSQM
+153 FEFEVVGVSDLDSQM

-194 AKYDE
+194 AKYD
-199 DEVTDFF
+199 DDDVTDFF
-206 KKTLSNDDVLFDVI
+206 KKSLSDDSELFAII

-252 PITRLAGGHKS
+252 PVTRLAGSHKS

-269 YDDYVAHLQED
+269 YDDYVANLSD
-280 EDIIKVCE
+280 EENVTRACDVLIK
-288 LLIQQVKNVS
+288 QVKEVS
-298 NAYQSSIKTVYE
+298 KLYETSIRTIYE
-310 CLLWGVII
+310 CLLWGIII
-318 LNKESVALDLNEAK
+318 LGKEEVAFDYNAVK
-332 ECIQEHYD
+332 EKVKEHYD
-340 KSTSIYQTESD
+340 NKTTTYQTESD

-357 VNRYSDTAE
+357 VNRYTDTAT
-366 FLKQVTGFD
+366 FLRKITGFD

-382 ATFKA
+382 STFRS
-387 QIKPLLQTDHD
+387 QIKPLLQTDDD
-398 VDITLEKLSSL
+398 VDISIEKLSSL
-409 RINKPAPA
+409 RINKPSPS
-417 SKPIDQIVSDVASDY
+417 SKPIDQILLDVASDY

-464 PLFVYVRKDGV
+464 PIFVYVREDGV

-487 ILGFLGKPYKDEDGN
+487 ILGFLGRPYKDEEGQ
-502 IRYSLNDKFRLQD
+502 IRYSLNNKFRLQD
-515 LRILPQYNGK
+515 LRILPKYNGK
-525 RYSDIIKEVEDT
+525 HYSDIIREVEDT

-544 EIEIQEDVNPNFEP
+544 EIEIQHDLNPTFEP

-571 IRANTFEMWNSIAD
+571 IRINTFEMWNSTAD

-592 KEVTSKYD
+592 KEVTLRHD
-600 SWFYSVAPVLDKL
+600 SWFYSAAPVLDKL
-613 GTRRD
+613 GTRTD

-623 ELITILSYISYS
+623 ELITILTYISYS
-635 LTKIDEVTKILGF
+635 LSKSEDVTKILGF

-662 SYISSLIENLSDRP
+662 SYISTLIENISDRP
-676 SEKQSFLYHI
+676 SEKELFLCHI
-686 NETERII
+686 DETERII
-693 NSIGKILLDN
+693 NNIGTYLLDN
-703 NISKERFNDLLNV
+703 NITKERFNDLLNV
-716 KKSPNFSRS
+716 KETPIFSRS
-725 NQDFYIL
+725 NQEFYIL

-738 ISDTVM
+738 ISNSVM
-744 VSKKEEVVDD
+744 EARKDEVKEDI
-754 VKKMLSM
+754 KKMLSL
-761 LKNVDEKELDDTY
+761 LKNVDEIELDEKY
-774 AQQYVDTLDAITA
+774 AEQYVKSLYEITN
-787 KYGAM
+787 KYN

>member
-1 MAARFTVLLS
+1 M
-11 RKSKLI
+11 K
-17 TIMNNLEK
+17 IMNNLEK

-50 YLKRIKYDPYYQR
+50 YLKRVKYDPYYQR

-77 SVILGTEIPPIV
+77 SVLLGTEIPPIV

-110 RFVENDITL
+110 RFVDNDITL
-119 RSKGLL
+119 KSKGLL

-134 YESLNDD
+134 FSELKD

-153 FEFEVVGVPDLDSQM
+153 FEFEVVGVSDLDSQM

-194 AKYDE
+194 AKYD
-199 DEVTDFF
+199 DDDVTEFF
-206 KKTLSNDDVLFDVI
+206 KNSLSEDPDLFAII

-230 QKADRILDMAAF
+230 LKADRILDMTAF

-252 PITRLAGGHKS
+252 PVTRLAGSHKS

-269 YDDYVAHLQED
+269 YDDYVANLSD
-280 EDIIKVCE
+280 EENVTRACE
-288 LLIQQVKNVS
+288 VLINQVKEVS
-298 NAYQSSIKTVYE
+298 KLYETSIRTVYE
-310 CLLWGVII
+310 CLLWCIII
-318 LNKESVALDLNEAK
+318 LGKEDVPFDYDAVK
-332 ECIQEHYD
+332 EKVKEHYD
-340 KSTSIYQTESD
+340 NKTTVYQTESD

-357 VNRYSDTAE
+357 VNRYTDTATFMKE
-366 FLKQVTGFD
+366 ITDFD

-382 ATFKA
+382 STFRS
-387 QIKPLLQTDHD
+387 QIKPLLQTDDD
-398 VDITLEKLSSL
+398 VDISIEKLSSL
-409 RINKPAPA
+409 RINKPSPS
-417 SKPIDQIVSDVASDY
+417 SKPIDQILLDVASDY

-464 PLFVYVRKDGV
+464 PIFVYVREDGV

-487 ILGFLGKPYKDEDGN
+487 ILGFLGKPYKDEEGQ
-502 IRYSLNDKFRLQD
+502 IRYSLNNKFRLQD
-515 LRILPQYNGK
+515 LRILPKYNGK
-525 RYSDIIKEVEDT
+525 HYSDIIKEVEDT

-544 EIEIQEDVNPNFEP
+544 EIEIQHDLNPTFEP

-571 IRANTFEMWNSIAD
+571 IRVNTFEMWNSTAD
-585 KDVITKI
+585 KDVITKV
-592 KEVTSKYD
+592 KEVTSRHD
-600 SWFYSVAPVLDKL
+600 NWFYSAAPVLDKL
-613 GTRRD
+613 GTRTD

-623 ELITILSYISYS
+623 ELITILTYISYS
-635 LTKIDEVTKILGF
+635 LSKSEDVTKILGF

-662 SYISSLIENLSDRP
+662 SYISTLIENISDRP
-676 SEKQSFLYHI
+676 SEKELFLFHI
-686 NETERII
+686 DETERII
-693 NSIGKILLDN
+693 NSIGTYLLDN
-703 NISKERFNDLLNV
+703 DITKERFNDLLNV
-716 KKSPNFSRS
+716 KETPIFSRS

-738 ISDTVM
+738 ISNYVM
-744 VSKKEEVVDD
+744 ETRKDEVKEDI
-754 VKKMLSM
+754 KKMLSL
-761 LKNVDEKELDDTY
+761 LKNVDEIELDEKY
-774 AQQYVDTLDAITA
+774 AEKYVKSLNEITK
-787 KYGAM
+787 KYN
-792 E
+792 EYNHDIERR

>member
-1 MAARFTVLLS
+1 M
-11 RKSKLI
+11 K
-17 TIMNNLEK
+17 IMNNLEI

-50 YLKRIKYDPYYQR
+50 YLRRIKYDPYYQR
-63 NYVWENDKQSFFIE
+63 NYVWENDKQTFFIE
-77 SVILGTEIPPIV
+77 SVLLGTEIPPII

-94 LEIEV
+94 LDIEV

-110 RFVENDITL
+110 RFVEGNITL

-125 ELKALDKKT
+125 KLKALDKKT
-134 YESLNDD
+134 IDDFDD
-141 IQQTFLNTKIRI
+141 IKPIFLNTKIRV
-153 FEFEVVGVPDLDSQM
+153 FEFEVVGVSDLDSHM

-199 DEVTDFF
+199 DNVTDYF
-206 KKTLSNDDVLFDVI
+206 KKTLLENSELYDII

-230 QKADRILDMAAF
+230 QKADRILDMSAF

-252 PITRLAGGHKS
+252 PVTRLAGSHKS
-263 FYTDIL
+263 FYADIL
-269 YDDYVAHLQED
+269 YDDYVANLLD
-280 EDIIKVCE
+280 ESDITSACE
-288 LLIQQVKNVS
+288 ELIQQVKDVS
-298 NAYQSSIKTVYE
+298 QLYDTTIRTIYE
-310 CLLWGVII
+310 SLLWGVII
-318 LNKESVALDLNEAK
+318 LSKENVKFDYAGAK
-332 ECIQEHYD
+332 EIIKEYYD
-340 KSTSIYQTESD
+340 NKTSVYQTESD

-357 VNRYSDTAE
+357 VNRYSDTAN
-366 FLKQVTGFD
+366 FLKELTGFD

-382 ATFKA
+382 STFRN
-387 QIKPLLQTDHD
+387 QIEPLLQTDHD
-398 VDITLEKLSSL
+398 VDITLEKLSTL
-409 RINKPAPA
+409 RINKPSPA
-417 SKPIDQIVSDVASDY
+417 SKPIDQILSDVASDY

-464 PLFVYVRKDGV
+464 PIFVYVRKDGV

-487 ILGFLGKPYKDEDGN
+487 ILGFLGKPYKDEAGQT
-502 IRYSLNDKFRLQD
+502 RYSLNNKFCLQG
-515 LRILPQYNGK
+515 LRILPKYNGK
-525 RYSDIIKEVEDT
+525 HYSDIIKEVEDT

-544 EIEIQEDVNPNFEP
+544 EIEIQQDLNPDFEA

-571 IRANTFEMWNSIAD
+571 IRVNTFEMWNSIAD
-585 KDVITKI
+585 MDVITRI
-592 KEVTSKYD
+592 KEVTANYS
-600 SWFYSVAPVLDKL
+600 SWFYSAAPILDKL
-613 GTRRD
+613 GTRND

-635 LTKIDEVTKILGF
+635 LSKSDEVTKVLGF

-662 SYISSLIENLSDRP
+662 SYISTLIEGLSDRP
-676 SEKQSFLYHI
+676 AEKELFLFHVD
-686 NETERII
+686 ETERII
-693 NSIGKILLDN
+693 KNIGEILLDN
-703 NISKERFNDLLNV
+703 NITKESFNDLLNV
-716 KKSPNFSRS
+716 KGTPIFSRS

-732 WIILRK
+732 WVILRK
-738 ISDTVM
+738 
-744 VSKKEEVVDD
+744 VSNEAIRVRKKEVKSDI
-754 VKKMLSM
+754 KKMLSL
-761 LKNVDEKELDDTY
+761 LKNVDDKELDEKY
-774 AQQYVDTLDAITA
+774 ATEYVEALEKITN
-787 KYGAM
+787 KYSHD
-792 E
+792 EE

>member
-1 MAARFTVLLS
+1 MM
-11 RKSKLI
+11 
-17 TIMNNLEK
+17 IMNNLEK
-25 FQDIFKRNLKMSA
+25 FQEIFKRNLKMSA

-50 YLKRIKYDPYYQR
+50 YLKRIKYAPYYQR
-63 NYVWENDKQSFFIE
+63 NYVWENDKQTFFIE

-89 FYKSG
+89 LYKSG

-110 RFVENDITL
+110 RFVDNDVTL
-119 RSKGLL
+119 RRKGLL
-125 ELKALDKKT
+125 ELKAFDKKT
-134 YESLNDD
+134 FETLSPD
-141 IQQTFLNTKIRI
+141 IRQTFLNTKIRI
-153 FEFEVVGVPDLDSQM
+153 FEFEVVGVSDLDSQM

-199 DEVTDFF
+199 DAVTDYF
-206 KKTLSNDDVLFDVI
+206 KKKLFEDKELFDII
-220 DRCYLTGSNK
+220 DQYYLTGSNK

-252 PITRLAGGHKS
+252 PVTRIAGSHKS

-269 YDDYVAHLQED
+269 YDDFVANLQE
-280 EDIIKVCE
+280 EDDITNACE
-288 LLIQQVKNVS
+288 ILIHQVKSVS
-298 NAYQSSIKTVYE
+298 KVYDTPIRTIYE

-318 LNKESVALDLNEAK
+318 IEKEGNIFEFEKNQKRIKD
-332 ECIQEHYD
+332 HYD
-340 KSTSIYQTESD
+340 RQVSIYQTESD

-366 FLKQVTGFD
+366 FLKNVTGFD

-382 ATFKA
+382 STFKS

-443 KISVK
+443 KISIK

-464 PLFVYVRKDGV
+464 PIFVYVRKDGV

-487 ILGFLGKPYKDEDGN
+487 ILGFLGRPYKDEDGVV
-502 IRYSLNDKFRLQD
+502 RYSLNNKFRLQD
-515 LRILPQYNGK
+515 LRILPKYNGK
-525 RYSDIIKEVEDT
+525 RYSDIIQEVEDT

-544 EIEIQEDVNPNFEP
+544 EIEIQEDVNPEFEP

-571 IRANTFEMWNSIAD
+571 IRVNTFEMWNSIAD

-592 KEVTSKYD
+592 KDVTERYS
-600 SWFYSVAPVLDKL
+600 SWFYSAAPVLDKL
-613 GTRRD
+613 GTRTD

-623 ELITILSYISYS
+623 ELITILTYISYS
-635 LTKIDEVTKILGF
+635 LSKSDEVTKILGF

-662 SYISSLIENLSDRP
+662 SYISSLIENLADRP
-676 SEKQSFLYHI
+676 AEKEIFMHQI
-686 NETERII
+686 DETERVIK
-693 NSIGKILLDN
+693 NIGSILLD
-703 NISKERFNDLLNV
+703 SDETKDRFNDLLNV

-732 WIILRK
+732 WIILRG
-738 ISDTVM
+738 ISDQLM
-744 VSKKEEVVDD
+744 YQRREELLDD
-754 VKKMLSM
+754 IKKMLSL
-761 LKNVDEKELDDTY
+761 LKNVEERDLDDKY
-774 AQQYVDTLDAITA
+774 AQKYVDTLKTITN
-787 KYGAM
+787 KYIVK
-792 E
+792 

>member
-1 MAARFTVLLS
+1 M
-11 RKSKLI
+11 K
-17 TIMNNLEK
+17 IMNNLEN
-25 FQDIFKRNLKMSA
+25 FQDVFKRNLKMSA

-45 LLSDR
+45 LLSSR
-50 YLKRIKYDPYYQR
+50 YLKRVKYDPYYQR

-77 SVILGTEIPPIV
+77 SVLLGTEIPPIV

-110 RFVENDITL
+110 RFVDNDITL

-134 YESLNDD
+134 FSELKD

-153 FEFEVVGVPDLDSQM
+153 FEFEVVGVSDLDSLM

-194 AKYDE
+194 AKYD
-199 DEVTDFF
+199 DDDVTDYF
-206 KKTLSNDDVLFDVI
+206 KRSLSEDQELFNII

-230 QKADRILDMAAF
+230 QKDDRILDMAAF

-252 PITRLAGGHKS
+252 PVTRLAGSHKS

-269 YDDYVAHLQED
+269 YDDYVANLSD
-280 EDIIKVCE
+280 EDDITHSCEVLIK
-288 LLIQQVKNVS
+288 QVKEVSKLNVTP
-298 NAYQSSIKTVYE
+298 IRTIYE
-310 CLLWGVII
+310 CILWGIII
-318 LNKESVALDLNEAK
+318 LGKENISFDYDLFK
-332 ECIQEHYD
+332 EKVEEHYVN
-340 KSTSIYQTESD
+340 KINIYQTESD

-357 VNRYSDTAE
+357 VNRYSDTAS
-366 FLKQVTGFD
+366 FLKEITSFD

-382 ATFKA
+382 STFRS
-387 QIKPLLQTDHD
+387 QIKPLLQTDDD
-398 VDITLEKLSSL
+398 VDISIERLSSL
-409 RINKPAPA
+409 RINKPSPS
-417 SKPIDQIVSDVASDY
+417 SKPIDQILLDVASDY

-464 PLFVYVRKDGV
+464 PIFVYVREDGV

-487 ILGFLGKPYKDEDGN
+487 ILGFLGKPYKDEDGQ
-502 IRYSLNDKFRLQD
+502 IRYSLNNKFRLQD
-515 LRILPQYNGK
+515 LRILPKYNGK
-525 RYSDIIKEVEDT
+525 HYSDIIREVEDT

-544 EIEIQEDVNPNFEP
+544 EIEIQHDLNPNFEP

-571 IRANTFEMWNSIAD
+571 IRANTFEMWNSTAD

-592 KEVTSKYD
+592 KEVTSRHD
-600 SWFYSVAPVLDKL
+600 SWFYSAAPVLDKL
-613 GTRRD
+613 GTRTD

-623 ELITILSYISYS
+623 ELITILTYISYS
-635 LTKIDEVTKILGF
+635 LSKSNDVNKILGF

-662 SYISSLIENLSDRP
+662 SYISTLIESISDRP
-676 SEKQSFLYHI
+676 SEKELFLYHI
-686 NETERII
+686 DETERII
-693 NSIGKILLDN
+693 NNIGTYLLDN
-703 NISKERFNDLLNV
+703 DISKESFNDLLNV
-716 KKSPNFSRS
+716 KETPIFSRS
-725 NQDFYIL
+725 NQEFYIL
-732 WIILRK
+732 WIILRR
-738 ISDTVM
+738 ISDSVM
-744 VSKKEEVVDD
+744 ETRNNEVKEDI
-754 VKKMLSM
+754 KKMLSL
-761 LKNVDEKELDDTY
+761 LKNVDEIELDEKY
-774 AQQYVDTLDAITA
+774 AEKYVKALNEITN
-787 KYGAM
+787 KYDG
-792 E
+792 

>member
-1 MAARFTVLLS
+1 MT
-11 RKSKLI
+11 
-17 TIMNNLEK
+17 NLEK
-25 FQDIFKRNLKMSA
+25 FQEIFKKNLKMSA

-63 NYVWENDKQSFFIE
+63 NYVWENDKQTFFIE

-94 LEIEV
+94 LAIEV

-110 RFVENDITL
+110 RFVDNDITL
-119 RSKGLL
+119 RTKGLL
-125 ELKALDKKT
+125 ELKALDKKSFN
-134 YESLNDD
+134 SLNDD
-141 IQQTFLNTKIRI
+141 IKQTFLNTKIRV
-153 FEFEVVGVPDLDSQM
+153 FEFEVVGVSDLDSQM

-194 AKYDE
+194 AKYD
-199 DEVTDFF
+199 D
-206 KKTLSNDDVLFDVI
+206 DDVTEFLKESLFNDTELFDII

-230 QKADRILDMAAF
+230 QKADRVLDMAAF

-252 PITRLAGGHKS
+252 PVTRIAGSHKS

-269 YDDYVAHLQED
+269 YDDYVANLQE
-280 EDIIKVCE
+280 EDITKSCE
-288 LLIQQVKNVS
+288 RLINQVKAVS
-298 NAYQSSIKTVYE
+298 KVYDTTIRTMYE
-310 CLLWGVII
+310 CLLWGII
-318 LNKESVALDLNEAK
+318 IIEKEGVEFDYERARNQIK
-332 ECIQEHYD
+332 EHYD
-340 KSTSIYQTESD
+340 KAVTIYQTESD

-366 FLKQVTGFD
+366 FLKQISGFD

-382 ATFKA
+382 STFKT

-398 VDITLEKLSSL
+398 VDITLDKLSSL
-409 RINKPAPA
+409 RINKPSPA
-417 SKPIDQIVSDVASDY
+417 SKPIDQIISDVASDY

-464 PLFVYVRKDGV
+464 PIFVYVRKDGV

-487 ILGFLGKPYKDEDGN
+487 ILGFLGKPYKDEDG
-502 IRYSLNDKFRLQD
+502 IVRYSLNNKFRLQD
-515 LRILPQYNGK
+515 LRILPKYNGK
-525 RYSDIIKEVEDT
+525 KYTEIISDVEDT

-544 EIEIQEDVNPNFEP
+544 EIEIQEDVNPCFEP

-571 IRANTFEMWNSIAD
+571 IRVNTFEMWNSTTD
-585 KDVITKI
+585 KDVITRI
-592 KEVTSKYD
+592 KEVTAKYD
-600 SWFYSVAPVLDKL
+600 QWFYAVAPVLDKL
-613 GTRRD
+613 GTRND

-635 LTKIDEVTKILGF
+635 LSKNEEVTKILGF

-662 SYISSLIENLSDRP
+662 SYISSLLDSLSDKP
-676 SEKQSFLYHI
+676 AIKESLLYHI
-686 NETERII
+686 DETDRII
-693 NSIGKILLDN
+693 NSIGTILMNN
-703 NISKERFNDLLNV
+703 NITKENFNDLLNV
-716 KKSPNFSRS
+716 RKSPIFSRS

-738 ISDTVM
+738 IDDKVM
-744 VSKKEEVVDD
+744 VARKDEILCDI
-754 VKKMLSM
+754 KKMLSL
-761 LKNVDEKELDDTY
+761 LKNVDEKELDDRY
-774 AQQYVDTLDAITA
+774 SQEYVMTLNAITS
-787 KYGAM
+787 KYNM
-792 E
+792 S

>member
-1 MAARFTVLLS
+1 M
-11 RKSKLI
+11 
-17 TIMNNLEK
+17 IMNNLEK

-50 YLKRIKYDPYYQR
+50 YIRRIKYDPYYQR
-63 NYVWENDKQSFFIE
+63 NYVWENDKQTFFIE

-110 RFVENDITL
+110 RFVENDIIL

-134 YESLNDD
+134 FESLNSD
-141 IQQTFLNTKIRI
+141 IKQTFLDTKIRI
-153 FEFEVVGVPDLDSQM
+153 FEFEVVGVSDLDVLM

-194 AKYDE
+194 AKYD
-199 DEVTDFF
+199 DDDVTDYF
-206 KKTLSNDDVLFDVI
+206 KDILLSDNELFNVI
-220 DRCYLTGSNK
+220 DKCYLTGSNK

-252 PITRLAGGHKS
+252 PITRLAGSHKT

-269 YDDYVAHLQED
+269 YDDYVTNLQGD
-280 EDIIKVCE
+280 EDVIKACQV
-288 LLIQQVKNVS
+288 LIQQVKDVS
-298 NAYQSSIKTVYE
+298 KVYDTSIRTIYE

-318 LNKESVALDLNEAK
+318 LDKEGIGFNYELEKAK
-332 ECIQEHYD
+332 IKLHYD
-340 KSTSIYQTESD
+340 EAINIYQTESD
-351 HYYGNI
+351 HYYGNV
-357 VNRYSDTAE
+357 VNRYLDTAE
-366 FLKQVTGFD
+366 FLKSLTGFD

-382 ATFKA
+382 STFKS

-409 RINKPAPA
+409 RINKPSPA
-417 SKPIDQIVSDVASDY
+417 SKPIDQIVADVASDY
-432 YQIRPSYQRQE
+432 YQIRPTYQRQE

-464 PLFVYVRKDGV
+464 PIFVYVRSNGIH
-475 REVVDGQQRLLS
+475 EVVDGQQRLLS

-502 IRYSLNDKFRLQD
+502 VRYSLNDKFRLQD

-544 EIEIQEDVNPNFEP
+544 EIEIQEDINPEFEP

-571 IRANTFEMWNSIAD
+571 IRVNTFEMWNSIAD
-585 KDVITKI
+585 KDVIAQI
-592 KEVTSKYD
+592 KEVTTKYD
-600 SWFYSVAPVLDKL
+600 SWFYSVAPVVDKL

-623 ELITILSYISYS
+623 ELITILSYISFS
-635 LTKIDEVTKILGF
+635 LSKSDEITKILGF

-662 SYISSLIENLSDRP
+662 SYISSLIENLADKP
-676 SEKQSFLYHI
+676 AEKEAFLFHI
-686 NETERII
+686 EETRRII
-693 NSIGKILLDN
+693 NNIGTILLDN
-703 NISKERFNDLLNV
+703 NVTKESFNDLLNIR
-716 KKSPNFSRS
+716 KSPKFSRS

-738 ISDTVM
+738 IKDDIM
-744 VSKKEEVVDD
+744 IARKNEVIDD
-754 VKKMLSM
+754 IKMMLAL
-761 LKNVDEKELDDTY
+761 LKNVEEKELNDEY
-774 AQQYVDTLDAITA
+774 ALQYVELLKSITN
-787 KYGAM
+787 KYNSEG
-792 E
+792 ETE

>member
-1 MAARFTVLLS
+1 
-11 RKSKLI
+11 
-17 TIMNNLEK
+17 MNNLEK
-25 FQDIFKRNLKMSA
+25 FQDIFKKNLKMSA

-50 YLKRIKYDPYYQR
+50 YLKRVNYDPYYQR

-77 SVILGTEIPPIV
+77 SVLLGTEIPPIV

-110 RFVENDITL
+110 RFVDDDIIL

-134 YESLNDD
+134 FSDLDD
-141 IQQTFLNTKIRI
+141 SSKNLFIKQTFLNTKIRI

-194 AKYDE
+194 AKYD
-199 DEVTDFF
+199 DDDVTDYF
-206 KKTLSNDDVLFDVI
+206 KKSLFEDAELFEII
-220 DRCYLTGSNK
+220 DHCYLTGSNK
-230 QKADRILDMAAF
+230 QKADRILDMSAF

-252 PITRLAGGHKS
+252 PITRLAGSHKS

-269 YDDYVAHLQED
+269 YDDYVANLVD
-280 EDIIKVCE
+280 DDDVTCACKV
-288 LLIQQVKNVS
+288 LIQQVKDVS
-298 NAYQSSIKTVYE
+298 KLYNTTIRTIYE
-310 CLLWGVII
+310 TLLWGIII
-318 LNKESVALDLNEAK
+318 LGKEKITFDYGSNKSK
-332 ECIQEHYD
+332 IKEHYD
-340 KSTSIYQTESD
+340 KTIAIYQTESD

-357 VNRYSDTAE
+357 VNRYSDTAS
-366 FLKQVTGFD
+366 FLKELTGFN

-382 ATFKA
+382 STFRS
-387 QIKPLLQTDHD
+387 QIKPMLQTDHD

-409 RINKPAPA
+409 RINKPSPA
-417 SKPIDQIVSDVASDY
+417 SKPIDQILLDVASDY

-464 PLFVYVRKDGV
+464 PIFVYVRKDGV

-487 ILGFLGKPYKDEDGN
+487 ILGFLGKPYKDEEGQV
-502 IRYSLNDKFRLQD
+502 RFSLNNKFRLQD
-515 LRILPQYNGK
+515 LRILPKYNGK
-525 RYSDIIKEVEDT
+525 HYSDIIKEVEDT

-544 EIEIQEDVNPNFEP
+544 EIEIHQDLNPNFEP

-571 IRANTFEMWNSIAD
+571 IRLNTFEMWNSTAD

-592 KEVTSKYD
+592 KDVTNRHN
-600 SWFYSVAPVLDKL
+600 SWFYSAAPVIDKL
-613 GTRRD
+613 GTRTD

-623 ELITILSYISYS
+623 ELITILTYISYS
-635 LTKIDEVTKILGF
+635 LSKSDEVTKILGF

-662 SYISSLIENLSDRP
+662 SSISTLIENLSDRP
-676 SEKQSFLYHI
+676 TEKELFLHHI
-686 NETERII
+686 DKTESII
-693 NSIGKILLDN
+693 KSLGSILLDN
-703 NISKERFNDLLNV
+703 DVTKEHFNDLLNV
-716 KKSPNFSRS
+716 KGTPNFSRS
-725 NQDFYIL
+725 NQEFYIL
-732 WIILRK
+732 WVILRK

-744 VSKKEEVVDD
+744 EVRKDEVKEDI
-754 VKKMLSM
+754 KKMLSL
-761 LKNVDEKELDDTY
+761 LKNVEEKELDEKY
-774 AQQYVDTLDAITA
+774 SSEYVKSLNEITA
-787 KYGAM
+787 KYNSM
-792 E
+792 

>member
-1 MAARFTVLLS
+1 M
-11 RKSKLI
+11 K
-17 TIMNNLEK
+17 IMNNLEK

-50 YLKRIKYDPYYQR
+50 YLKRVKYDPYYQR

-77 SVILGTEIPPIV
+77 SVLLGTEIPPIV

-110 RFVENDITL
+110 RFVDNDITL

-134 YESLNDD
+134 FSELKD

-153 FEFEVVGVPDLDSQM
+153 FEFEVVGVSDLDSQM

-194 AKYDE
+194 AKYD
-199 DEVTDFF
+199 DDDVTEFF
-206 KKTLSNDDVLFDVI
+206 KKSLSEDSELFAII

-252 PITRLAGGHKS
+252 PVTRLAGSHKS

-269 YDDYVAHLQED
+269 YDDYVANLSD
-280 EDIIKVCE
+280 EENVTRACEVLIK
-288 LLIQQVKNVS
+288 QVKEVS
-298 NAYQSSIKTVYE
+298 KLYDTSIRTVYE

-318 LNKESVALDLNEAK
+318 LGKEEVTFDYNDVK
-332 ECIQEHYD
+332 EKVKEHYD
-340 KSTSIYQTESD
+340 NKTIIYQTESD

-357 VNRYSDTAE
+357 VNRYTDTAT
-366 FLKQVTGFD
+366 FLKGITGFD

-382 ATFKA
+382 STFRS
-387 QIKPLLQTDHD
+387 QIKPLLQTDDD
-398 VDITLEKLSSL
+398 VDISIEKLSSL
-409 RINKPAPA
+409 RINKPSPS
-417 SKPIDQIVSDVASDY
+417 SKPIDQILLDVASDY

-464 PLFVYVRKDGV
+464 PIFVYVREDGV

-487 ILGFLGKPYKDEDGN
+487 ILGFLGRPYKDEEGQ
-502 IRYSLNDKFRLQD
+502 IRYSLNNKFRLQD
-515 LRILPQYNGK
+515 LRILPKYNGK
-525 RYSDIIKEVEDT
+525 HYSDIVREVEDT

-544 EIEIQEDVNPNFEP
+544 EIEIQHDLNPSFEP

-571 IRANTFEMWNSIAD
+571 IRVNTFEMWNSTAD

-592 KEVTSKYD
+592 REVTSRHD
-600 SWFYSVAPVLDKL
+600 SWFYSAAPVLDKL
-613 GTRRD
+613 GTRTD

-623 ELITILSYISYS
+623 ELITILTYISYS
-635 LTKIDEVTKILGF
+635 LSKSEDVTKILGF

-662 SYISSLIENLSDRP
+662 SYISTLIENISDRP
-676 SEKQSFLYHI
+676 SEKELFLYHI
-686 NETERII
+686 DGTERII
-693 NSIGKILLDN
+693 NNIGTYLLDN
-703 NISKERFNDLLNV
+703 NITKERFNDMLNV
-716 KKSPNFSRS
+716 KETPIFSRS
-725 NQDFYIL
+725 NQEFYIL

-738 ISDTVM
+738 ISNSVM
-744 VSKKEEVVDD
+744 ESRKDEVKEDI
-754 VKKMLSM
+754 KKMLSL
-761 LKNVDEKELDDTY
+761 LKNVDEIELDEKY
-774 AQQYVDTLDAITA
+774 AEQYVKSLNEITN
-787 KYGAM
+787 KYKG
-792 E
+792 

>member
-1 MAARFTVLLS
+1 
-11 RKSKLI
+11 
-17 TIMNNLEK
+17 MNNLEK

-38 RTVSIAT
+38 RTVSIST

-50 YLKRIKYDPYYQR
+50 YLKRVKYDPYYQR

-77 SVILGTEIPPIV
+77 SVLLGTEIPPIV

-110 RFVENDITL
+110 RFVDNDITL

-134 YESLNDD
+134 FSDLED

-153 FEFEVVGVPDLDSQM
+153 FEFEVVGVSDLDSQM

-194 AKYDE
+194 AKYD
-199 DEVTDFF
+199 DDNVTEFF
-206 KKTLSNDDVLFDVI
+206 KNTLFEDSELFDII

-252 PITRLAGGHKS
+252 PVTRLAGSHKS

-269 YDDYVAHLQED
+269 YDDYVANLSDE
-280 EDIIKVCE
+280 EDITNVCKV
-288 LLIQQVKNVS
+288 LIQQVKDVS
-298 NAYQSSIKTVYE
+298 RLYETSIRTVYE
-310 CLLWGVII
+310 CLLWGIII
-318 LNKESVALDLNEAK
+318 LGKENVPFDYYAVKDK
-332 ECIQEHYD
+332 VKEHYD
-340 KSTSIYQTESD
+340 SKTATYQTESD

-357 VNRYSDTAE
+357 VNRYTDTAN
-366 FLKQVTGFD
+366 FLKEVTGFD

-382 ATFKA
+382 STFRS
-387 QIKPLLQTDHD
+387 QIKPLLQTDDD
-398 VDITLEKLSSL
+398 VDISIEKLSSL
-409 RINKPAPA
+409 RINKPSPA
-417 SKPIDQIVSDVASDY
+417 SKPIDQILLDVASDY

-464 PLFVYVRKDGV
+464 PIFVFVRGDGV

-487 ILGFLGKPYKDEDGN
+487 ILGFLGKPYKDEDGQ
-502 IRYSLNDKFRLQD
+502 IRYSLNNKFRLQD

-525 RYSDIIKEVEDT
+525 HYTDIIKEVEDT

-544 EIEIQEDVNPNFEP
+544 EIEIQHDLNPTFEP

-571 IRANTFEMWNSIAD
+571 IRVNTFEMWNSTAD
-585 KDVITKI
+585 RDVVTKI
-592 KEVTSKYD
+592 KEVTARHS
-600 SWFYSVAPVLDKL
+600 SWFYAAAPVVDKL
-613 GTRRD
+613 GTRTD

-635 LTKIDEVTKILGF
+635 LSKSEEVTKILGF

-662 SYISSLIENLSDRP
+662 SYISTLIENLSDRP
-676 SEKQSFLYHI
+676 SEKEQFLHHI
-686 NETERII
+686 DESELII
-693 NSIGKILLDN
+693 KNIGTYLLDN
-703 NISKERFNDLLNV
+703 DITKEHFNDLLNV
-716 KKSPNFSRS
+716 KDTPNFSRS

-732 WIILRK
+732 WVILRK
-738 ISDTVM
+738 INDNVM
-744 VSKKEEVVDD
+744 LARKDEVKKDII
-754 VKKMLSM
+754 KMLSL
-761 LKNVDEKELDDTY
+761 LKNVDEIKLDEKYSD
-774 AQQYVDTLDAITA
+774 QYVKILSEITN
-787 KYGAM
+787 KYNG
-792 E
+792 